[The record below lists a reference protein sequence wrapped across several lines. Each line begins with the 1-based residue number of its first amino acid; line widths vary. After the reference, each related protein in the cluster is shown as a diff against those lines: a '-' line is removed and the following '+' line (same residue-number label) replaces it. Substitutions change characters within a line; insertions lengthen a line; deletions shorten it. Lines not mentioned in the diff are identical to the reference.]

1 MGHPW
6 YPSTTGSPDASCLP
20 PPRVDCRS
28 NVVGSVLSLYL
39 GTFGT
44 SFFSVTCTTLIVA
57 NFPARKA
64 RTNRFLPKRK
74 ARTNRVLHRT
84 TSGAVAVPG
93 HVTTLS
99 SSPTSTHVRIRAKV
113 QINSKDQG

>member
-1 MGHPW
+1 MGHTSVVFL
-6 YPSTTGSPDASCLP
+6 YHRLTRCFLPSPT
-20 PPRVDCRS
+20 PRVDCRS

-64 RTNRFLPKRK
+64 RINRVLPKRK

-99 SSPTSTHVRIRAKV
+99 SSPSSTPR
-113 QINSKDQG
+113 